1 MEERVRILRL
11 LEEGKISADEAGKLL
26 DALGTKKSEKARWLK
41 VRVYDVGSSKPKV
54 NVNVPLS
61 LMKIVIKVGGKFSFA
76 IPKKAK
82 ESLKE
87 KGIDLEGSVNDI
99 VESLNQLTKEGGLPL
114 VDVVDDESGERVEV
128 YVE

>member
-1 MEERVRILRL
+1 MEERLKILKL
-11 LEEGKISADEAGKLL
+11 LEEGKITSDEAGKLL

-41 VRVYDVGSSKPKV
+41 VRVYDAGSSKPKV

-61 LMKIVIKVGGKFSFA
+61 LMKIALKMGGKFSFA

-82 ESLKE
+82 EALKE
-87 KGIDLEGSVNDI
+87 KGIDLESSTEDVLK
-99 VESLNQLTKEGGLPL
+99 SLGQLEEGFPL